1 MGRLRSLAALVVA
14 LSGAG
19 PARGAEITHVSS
31 SGEPDNPFDL
41 SLGVRWERAARQGNV
56 TREFGEN
63 QQGQPATGVVRD
75 APELKYTQVQ
85 NRIVSRLAV
94 GLWRDLELRAEL
106 PYVLT
111 DETTWKNDAGNLSG
125 IELNPLTPDGVNCA
139 ALPGGAAGCT
149 LPMFP
154 LGVTHHAG
162 GTLGDLQ
169 LGIAWA
175 VQNERRESWVPTW
188 VISLDVTAPTAARFD
203 PAAGRL
209 TAASWSAAPS
219 FSASGKSKVGR
230 KIWVYDLAT
239 ALSRRLGAAEPYFR
253 AHLAI
258 PQRSSSTYSNCEHA
272 AELAAIGQMTTGP
285 SGAVAN
291 CALPAWKT
299 DALARPPLVYGVIF
313 GTELVPYDDRA
324 TGQRFALDLRL
335 GADLVGRARWY
346 NELTPA
352 TGKLLATEPYLALTG
367 SLALHLRA
375 SRYVSL
381 RLQGTFQH
389 DTAHFLTGESQG
401 NVVNEIG
408 VIGGDVN
415 PNFDW
420 RYDPP
425 GRRFRLGE
433 VLAYT
438 VTASGAITF

>member
-14 LSGAG
+14 LAGAV
-19 PARGAEITHVSS
+19 PALAAEITHVSS

-41 SLGVRWERAARQGNV
+41 SLTVRWERAARQGSV

-63 QQGQPATGVVRD
+63 QAGQPATGAVRD

-106 PYVLT
+106 PYVLS
-111 DETTWKNDAGNLSG
+111 DETTWKNDAGSLSG
-125 IELNPLTPDGVNCA
+125 IELNALTPDGVSCA
-139 ALPGGAAGCT
+139 ALPGGVAGCT

-154 LGVTHHAG
+154 TGATHHAG
-162 GTLGDLQ
+162 GALGDLQ

-175 VQNERRESWVPTW
+175 VQNERRESWAPTW
-188 VISLDVTAPTAARFD
+188 VVSLDVTAPTAARFD

-209 TAASWSAAPS
+209 TGAAWSAAPS
-219 FSASGKSKVGR
+219 FSASNKAKVGR

-239 ALSRRLGAAEPYFR
+239 ALSRRMGVAEPYFR

-258 PQRSSSTYSNCEHA
+258 PQRASSTYSNCEHA
-272 AELAAIGQMTTGP
+272 AELAALDPAQM
-285 SGAVAN
+285 SSVAAAN

-335 GADLVGRARWY
+335 GADFVGRARWY

-352 TGKLLATEPYLALTG
+352 AGKLLATEPYLALTG

-389 DTAHFLTGESQG
+389 DTAHFLTGEAQG
-401 NVVNEIG
+401 NVLNEIG
-408 VIGGDVN
+408 VSGGDVN

-420 RYDPP
+420 RYDAP
-425 GRRFRLGE
+425 GRRFRLGD